1 MPSAPPACD
10 EPNAHPA
17 ARAVSRY
24 VALQTARLLP
34 RRARNDVSQLS
45 GEGVQ
50 GQARP
55 VLLST
60 WATGGPGGVAVA
72 ILLLG
77 PLQDDCAPFPGPVP
91 CARKPRVKGMAYQTG
106 PTPSVPRGEKRKAKP
121 DDRASPPDDQ
131 PCSLPR
137 LRRARAEGRTRMGDR
152 GCLLIG
158 VPLNG
163 CWDRASDSVGGAIG
177 AVLRGMPG

>member
-1 MPSAPPACD
+1 VVWPWRFYCSARC
-10 EPNAHPA
+10 
-17 ARAVSRY
+17 RTI
-24 VALQTARLLP
+24 AL
-34 RRARNDVSQLS
+34 
-45 GEGVQ
+45 
-50 GQARP
+50 
-55 VLLST
+55 
-60 WATGGPGGVAVA
+60 
-72 ILLLG
+72 
-77 PLQDDCAPFPGPVP
+77 PFLALP

-163 CWDRASDSVGGAIG
+163 CWDRASDSVGARSARCCAGCRASSLLAARAANGGAES
-177 AVLRGMPG
+177 PC